1 MGETFVCGQ
10 SLANTRVQAMKAQRQ
25 VITDFQRTQ
34 RIQEIKNE
42 ETAEINA
49 SELAKKNHD
58 FVQFQREG
66 MKQFVG
72 LIRRSPAAAQA
83 LIALAT
89 LMGRTNVLK
98 VTMQDLQTACGTSRA
113 TMSRAVKLLMDEGWL
128 RVTRIGATRAY
139 QVNASIFWSAARDL
153 KQFGDIFTA
162 KVKPSRSVDGPPEVE
177 FVLRARHIPIAT
189 ATPTK
194 STTRAKKEPPKH
206 E

>member
-10 SLANTRVQAMKAQRQ
+10 SLANTQVHAMKAQRQ

-89 LMGRTNVLK
+89 HMGRTNVLK
-98 VTMQDLQTACGTSRA
+98 VPMKDLHTACGTSRA
-113 TMSRAVKLLMDEGWL
+113 TMSRAMKLLRDEGWL
-128 RVTRIGATRAY
+128 RVTRIDDTRAY
-139 QVNASIFWSAARDL
+139 QVNASVFWSAARDL

-162 KVKPSRSVDGPPEVE
+162 KIEPSNSAGGRPEVE

-189 ATPTK
+189 ATRKK
-194 STTRAKKEPPKH
+194 STTRAKKEPH
-206 E
+206 EHG